1 MSSPIELREFFLE
14 RLNIEFMEGEN
25 QSPEKVFSLSLS
37 FNVATSKENENLFK
51 LTLGVQIK
59 PDEQASMIQ
68 IDSKIVGFF
77 SIDPAINEPKK
88 RQFYMFVNGSTVLY
102 GILRGQISM
111 ITASFPSGKFNL
123 PAVVMQEEVENFFA
137 KQQKHAKKAKVLPAK
152 RCKAKRE

>member
-77 SIDPAINEPKK
+77 SIDPAIKEPEK
-88 RQFYMFVNGSTVLY
+88 RSCT
-102 GILRGQISM
+102 
-111 ITASFPSGKFNL
+111 
-123 PAVVMQEEVENFFA
+123 
-137 KQQKHAKKAKVLPAK
+137 
-152 RCKAKRE
+152 